1 MNLSIFELHNL
12 WPPLIW
18 VIVGGLL
25 FDKLPKS
32 TVRIGSHNVSRW
44 HWFSAFML
52 VFPLLFWAGIR
63 TSIGDT
69 YAYMR
74 KFQEVPGNLLNL
86 PAYLAANQKDQGFSV
101 FIALL
106 KVLGVRSNSGF
117 FLTVAAIQMLCM
129 AKTFRKYSGRY
140 WICLFLF
147 VVSSD
152 YISWMFNGIRQ
163 FLATTIIFGAFDLLV
178 QKKHLQYC
186 LVVLLASTIHGSALL
201 MLPLSYIMYGPAL
214 NLKTILALLAA
225 IIIIPVIDRFLP
237 FLDLLLE
244 DTQYSGITTDEIWS
258 VDDGTNI
265 LRVLV
270 YSVPAILS
278 LISRRYIVEADDH
291 AMNLCVNA
299 SVVTMVLY
307 LISSVTSGIYV
318 GRLPIYTTLH
328 SYIALPWLIDQI
340 FTKDSA
346 AFVRLLMYGFYL
358 AFFYYQVGLMWGML

>member
-1 MNLSIFELHNL
+1 MNLSIFELHNFWL
-12 WPPLIW
+12 PLIW
-18 VIVGGLL
+18 VVVGGLF
-25 FDKLPKS
+25 FDKLPKD
-32 TVRIGSHNVSRW
+32 TVRIGAHDVSRW
-44 HWFSAFML
+44 QWSNAVL
-52 VFPLLFWAGIR
+52 LILPLLFWSGIR

-86 PAYLAANQKDQGFSV
+86 PDYLSANQKDQGFSV

-106 KVLGVRSNSGF
+106 KAFGVRSYSGF
-117 FLTVAAIQMLCM
+117 FLAVAAIQTLCM
-129 AKTFRKYSGRY
+129 AKTFRKYSGHY
-140 WICLFLF
+140 WVCLFLF
-147 VVSSD
+147 VASSD
-152 YISWMFNGIRQ
+152 YISWMFNGMRQ
-163 FLATTIIFGAFDLLV
+163 FLAATIIFGAFDLMV

-186 LVVLLASTIHGSALL
+186 MVVLLASTIHGSALL

-214 NLKTILALLAA
+214 NWKTILALLAT
-225 IIIIPVIDRFLP
+225 IIVIPVIDRFIP

-258 VDDGTNI
+258 ADDGTNLI
-265 LRVLV
+265 RVLV

-278 LISRRYIVEADDH
+278 IIGRRYVLEDDDL

-299 SVVTMVLY
+299 SVITMVLY
-307 LISSVTSGIYV
+307 LISSVTSGIYI

-328 SYIALPWLIDQI
+328 SYIALPWIIGRI
-340 FTKDSA
+340 FTKESA
-346 AFVRLLMYGFYL
+346 AFIRLLMYGFYL